1 MNLRHISFRVILF
14 LVAILHCFGLVRPSF
29 EEIELYDSSIVE
41 LVDIDSN
48 ESDSEEREEEL
59 KVFDCDT
66 NKVNSLLIDL
76 VKIHDINQIVS
87 YCSNK
92 VQSPFL
98 SNPYSPPELKI

>member
-1 MNLRHISFRVILF
+1 MNLRYNTFRIILF
-14 LVAILHCFGLVRPSF
+14 LVAVLHCFGLVRPSL
-29 EEIELYDSSIVE
+29 EEVELYDSLIVE

-48 ESDSEEREEEL
+48 ESDSEEREEEV

-76 VKIHDINQIVS
+76 VKIYDISQIVS
-87 YCSNK
+87 YCPNK
-92 VQSPFL
+92 FQSPFL

>member
-1 MNLRHISFRVILF
+1 MNLRYNTFRIILF
-14 LVAILHCFGLVRPSF
+14 LVAVLHCFGLVRPSL

-48 ESDSEEREEEL
+48 ESDSEEREEEV

-76 VKIHDINQIVS
+76 VKIYDISQIVS
-87 YCSNK
+87 YSPNK
-92 VQSPFL
+92 FQSPFL